1 MSHSALAKQWDADRA
16 VLGPW
21 ITTDSEWAIETL
33 ANSTYDFVVI
43 DCQHSL
49 LDESVAARLL
59 KGLAN
64 APAAGIVRVSRN
76 EPARIGRVLDG
87 GADGVIV
94 PLVNSAEE
102 AAEAVAACR
111 YSPNGTRSFGPFR
124 AGLGFDAKA
133 LQERVSCFVMIETVR
148 GVEHAAEICA
158 TPGLA
163 GIFIGPTDLGVD
175 MGVPAMA
182 TFSEN
187 PPPALAAAMEKVCK
201 AARTAGIIAGRPS
214 YGVNDAINGI
224 KAGFRLLTVGADRT
238 LMRERAVQL
247 VKQVREESS

>member
-1 MSHSALAKQWDADRA
+1 MRHNALSKQWDADQA

-21 ITTDSEWAIETL
+21 ITTDSEWSIEAL
-33 ANSTYDFVVI
+33 ANSGYDFVVI

-49 LDESVAARLL
+49 LDEITAARLL

-64 APAAGIVRVSRN
+64 APAAGFVRVSRN
-76 EPARIGRVLDG
+76 EPAPIGRVLDG

-94 PLVNSAEE
+94 PLVNNAEE
-102 AAEAVAACR
+102 AAAAVAACH
-111 YSPNGTRSFGPFR
+111 YSPHGVRSFGPFR
-124 AGLGFDAKA
+124 AGLPFDAKT

-148 GVEHAAEICA
+148 AVEWAREICA

-175 MGVPAMA
+175 MGIPAMK

-187 PPPALAAAMEKVCK
+187 PPAELVDAMDKVCK
-201 AARTAGIIAGRPS
+201 AARAAGIIAGRPT
-214 YGVNDAINGI
+214 YGVADAVRGI
-224 KAGFRLLTVGADRT
+224 ASGFRLLTIGADRT
-238 LMRERAVQL
+238 LMRERAAQL
-247 VKQVREESS
+247 VKQVREAAK

>member
-1 MSHSALAKQWDADRA
+1 MSHSALSKQWDAGRA

-21 ITTDSEWAIETL
+21 VTTDSEWSVETL
-33 ANSTYDFVVI
+33 ANASYDFVVI

-49 LDESVAARLL
+49 LDETVAARLL
-59 KGLAN
+59 KGIAS

-94 PLVNSAEE
+94 PLVNSAQE
-102 AAEAVAACR
+102 AADAVAACR
-111 YSPNGTRSFGPFR
+111 YSPNGVRSFGPFR

-133 LQERVSCFVMIETVR
+133 LEERVSCFVMIETR
-148 GVEHAAEICA
+148 KGVEHAREICA
-158 TPGLA
+158 VPGVA

-175 MGVPAMA
+175 MGIPAMA

-187 PPPALAAAMEKVCK
+187 PPPALAEAMDKVCK
-201 AARTAGIIAGRPS
+201 AATAAGIIAGRPT
-214 YGVNDAINGI
+214 YGVNDAVNAI
-224 KAGFRLLTVGADRT
+224 KAGFRLLTIGADRT

-247 VKQVREESS
+247 VKQVREASK